1 MANIDYIN
9 ALGAG
14 ASFDTKSIVE
24 SLVQAER
31 AGSEAQI
38 QRKLASA
45 EAKIS
50 GLGSATSI
58 LNILKEGAE
67 KLNDAKDFNTLS
79 LSNSQTSAF
88 GASVSLDASAGTN
101 SIEITS
107 IAKEQRS
114 ISDGFDSKTTALNGS
129 SDTTISISVG
139 GGATQTLTV
148 NGATLESV
156 RDSINTANLGI
167 KAEILDTGAASGNFR
182 LQLVGE
188 SGANKSFTISSDAPA
203 LSFSQL
209 QASSDAALKVNG
221 VDFTRSSNTI
231 TDVIQGVT
239 LNLNSATT
247 GTATLAVNRDTSTA
261 KQNILDFVALYNEA
275 QLEFKK
281 LTDSEIDGPLRG
293 DTIFRGLLRNLNSIV
308 LNQSSTPGSN
318 VNSMSSM
325 GISVDKTGQL
335 LFDDKKLDA
344 ALASNFED
352 VIKIFSADTDD
363 QTRFS
368 SDAAGIAGDIKTLIE
383 NATASD
389 GYLTTA
395 EQALQSRTTDYNE
408 DLEELNARMVL
419 IEERYNKQFLAMQQ
433 IIEEMNSTKESLISS
448 LDNLP
453 FTRKD

>member
-1 MANIDYIN
+1 
-9 ALGAG
+9 
-14 ASFDTKSIVE
+14 
-24 SLVQAER
+24 
-31 AGSEAQI
+31 
-38 QRKLASA
+38 
-45 EAKIS
+45 
-50 GLGSATSI
+50 
-58 LNILKEGAE
+58 
-67 KLNDAKDFNTLS
+67 
-79 LSNSQTSAF
+79 
-88 GASVSLDASAGTN
+88 
-101 SIEITS
+101 
-107 IAKEQRS
+107 
-114 ISDGFDSKTTALNGS
+114 
-129 SDTTISISVG
+129 VG
-139 GGATQTLTV
+139 GGATQTLTI

-188 SGANKSFTISSDAPA
+188 SGANKNFTISSDASA

-281 LTDSEIDGPLRG
+281 LTDSETDGPLRG

>member
-31 AGSEAQI
+31 AGAEAQI
-38 QRKLASA
+38 QRKLATA

-50 GLGSATSI
+50 GLGAATSI
-58 LNILKEGAE
+58 LNILKAGAE

-79 LSNSQTSAF
+79 FSNSQTNAF
-88 GASVSLDASAGTN
+88 SASVSLDASAGTN
-101 SIEITS
+101 SINITS
-107 IAKEQRS
+107 VAKEQRS
-114 ISDGFDSKTTALNGS
+114 ISGGFDSKTTSINGS
-129 SDTTISISVG
+129 GATTISISVG

-148 NGATLESV
+148 NDATLESV
-156 RDSINTANLGI
+156 RDSINSANLGI
-167 KAEILDTGAASGNFR
+167 QAEILDTGAETDNFR

-188 SGANKSFTISSDAPA
+188 SGASKDFTISSNASA
-203 LSFSQL
+203 LSFSEL
-209 QASSDAALKVNG
+209 QVASNASLTVNG

-239 LNLNSATT
+239 LNLNSVTT
-247 GTATLAVNRDTSTA
+247 GTATLAVNRDTSEA
-261 KQNILDFVALYNEA
+261 KQNIKDFVAVYNEA

-281 LTDSEIDGPLRG
+281 LTDSETDGPLRG

-308 LNQSSTPGSN
+308 LNQSSTPGSAI
-318 VNSMSSM
+318 NSMSSM

-335 LFDDKKLDA
+335 LFDEQKLDA
-344 ALASNFED
+344 ALSKNFED
-352 VIKIFSADTDD
+352 VIKIFSADTDN

-395 EQALQSRTTDYNE
+395 EQSLQSRTSDYNE
-408 DLEELNARMVL
+408 DLEELNERMAT
-419 IEERYNKQFLAMQQ
+419 IEERYNRQFLAMQT

-448 LDNLP
+448 LENLP